1 MKQSESCIS
10 FSCFQFL
17 CEQRP
22 QYIVSVFFISRAF
35 ILKILFSSPPGS
47 RVCCRRLVPDSCS
60 IAKRPDV
67 RTYPDLMMEG
77 TRSQHPTSVDS
88 LPLCHHETETV
99 ALLEVPKLAVFC
111 DFPSLFPSP
120 PGGTSVAMPQPNLK
134 YTCSASL
141 RIFLNSR
148 AHKLQKCVKLQFRR
162 NAEVRCFAQPV
173 SVEASHS
180 LRSRARPLQ
189 CPCQF

>member
-10 FSCFQFL
+10 FHAFNFSAS
-17 CEQRP
+17 
-22 QYIVSVFFISRAF
+22 SVLST
-35 ILKILFSSPPGS
+35 LSLYSHFSSFDPQDPVIITS
-47 RVCCRRLVPDSCS
+47 RFTRLLRRLVPDSCS

-67 RTYPDLMMEG
+67 RTYPDLMMER

-88 LPLCHHETETV
+88 LPLYHHETETV

-111 DFPSLFPSP
+111 DFPSMFPP
-120 PGGTSVAMPQPNLK
+120 PSGGTSVAMPQPNLK
-134 YTCSASL
+134 YTCSASP

-148 AHKLQKCVKLQFRR
+148 AHTLQKCVKLQFRR

-173 SVEASHS
+173 SVEASHY
-180 LRSRARPLQ
+180 LRSRAGPLQ
-189 CPCQF
+189 SPCRC

>member
-1 MKQSESCIS
+1 MLSISLRAASSVHCLCI
-10 FSCFQFL
+10 
-17 CEQRP
+17 P
-22 QYIVSVFFISRAF
+22 ISRAL

-60 IAKRPDV
+60 IARRPDV

-88 LPLCHHETETV
+88 LPLYHRETETV
-99 ALLEVPKLAVFC
+99 ALKEVLNLAVFC
-111 DFPSLFPSP
+111 EFPSLFPSP
-120 PGGTSVAMPQPNLK
+120 PGGTSVAMPQLNLK

-162 NAEVRCFAQPV
+162 NAEVRCFAQSVFSQSV
-173 SVEASHS
+173 SLSS
-180 LRSRARPLQ
+180 ISCRSATISV
-189 CPCQF
+189 